1 LLETPVNPTVLLS
14 RSQTS
19 QGAGDI
25 EGSDNPIGADNQQGS
40 RRKLLLTPQRLH
52 AEPLDLMSA
61 ADVEAYLQGALK
73 DATPSVRHRT
83 HRYGQSDRAWLER
96 IADLLGALGHRSWI
110 YREGRDRNYW
120 IVETSAK
127 FLSVS
132 FDPSSLIGTHAGL
145 LYVRGYFDADG
156 GMPTSSE
163 ARLYVQFCQKDRASL
178 ERVQGILQAEGIE
191 SGRIHNP
198 SVRVDPDYWRFFVRA
213 KSHEDFLTRVGSWH
227 PRKQAQIRAR
237 VKI

>member
-1 LLETPVNPTVLLS
+1 M
-14 RSQTS
+14 
-19 QGAGDI
+19 
-25 EGSDNPIGADNQQGS
+25 
-40 RRKLLLTPQRLH
+40 TPQRLH
-52 AEPLDLMSA
+52 AEPLDPMSA
-61 ADVEAYLQGALK
+61 ADVKAYLQGALK
-73 DATPSVRHRT
+73 DATRSALHGT
-83 HRYGQSDRAWLER
+83 HRYGQSERAWLER

-120 IVETSAK
+120 IVETSAN

-132 FDPSSLIGTHAGL
+132 FDPSCLIGTRSGL
-145 LYVRGYFDADG
+145 AYVRGYFDADG
-156 GMPTSSE
+156 GMPTSSQ

-178 ERVQGILQAEGIE
+178 ERVHEILQQEGIE

-198 SVRVDPDYWRFFVRA
+198 SARVDPNYWRFFVRA
-213 KSHEDFLTRVGSWH
+213 KSHQDFLLRVGSWH

>member
-1 LLETPVNPTVLLS
+1 VNPTVLLS
-14 RSQTS
+14 RSTTS
-19 QGAGDI
+19 QEADDT
-25 EGSDNPIGADNQQGS
+25 EGSENPIGADDQQGS
-40 RRKLLLTPQRLH
+40 RRKPLLTPQRLH
-52 AEPLDLMSA
+52 AEPLDPTSA
-61 ADVEAYLQGALK
+61 ADVKAYLQGALK
-73 DATPSVRHRT
+73 DATPSSLHGT

-132 FDPSSLIGTHAGL
+132 FDPSSLMGTRPGL
-145 LYVRGYFDADG
+145 SYVRGYFDADG

-163 ARLYVQFCQKDRASL
+163 ARLYLQFCQKDRVSL
-178 ERVQGILQAEGIE
+178 ERVHEILRHEGID

-198 SVRVDPDYWRFFVRA
+198 SARVDPDYWRFFVRA
-213 KSHEDFLTRVGSWH
+213 KSHQDFLTRVGSWH

>member
-1 LLETPVNPTVLLS
+1 M
-14 RSQTS
+14 TS
-19 QGAGDI
+19 QEAGDNG
-25 EGSDNPIGADNQQGS
+25 GSENPIGADNQQGS

-52 AEPLDLMSA
+52 AEPLDPKSA
-61 ADVEAYLQGALK
+61 ADVKAYLQGALK
-73 DATPSVRHRT
+73 DATPSALHGT

-96 IADLLGALGHRSWI
+96 IADLLSALGHRSWI

-132 FDPSSLIGTHAGL
+132 FDPSSLIGTQPGL
-145 LYVRGYFDADG
+145 AYVRGYFDADG
-156 GMPTSSE
+156 GMPASSQ
-163 ARLYVQFCQKDRASL
+163 ARLYVQFCQKDRPSL
-178 ERVQGILQAEGIE
+178 EKVHEILQYEGIE
-191 SGRIHNP
+191 NGRIHNP

-213 KSHEDFLTRVGSWH
+213 KSHQDFLLRVGSWH